1 MKIDLQIDSAPLVLR
16 LENGQ
21 RRLAYAVVNAINNTA
36 KRIQAVERRRVEEE
50 FTVRKKDFIQRQAAV
65 IKPFANVKQG
75 RPYAEIGVGQKPR
88 LLLSAF
94 ERGAERKPFT
104 QGARRVAE
112 PVVGGPARP
121 QFLAQITPELR
132 ASRLRFDRTKT
143 GRRRAGV
150 TRTKTYLVPEV
161 GIYQRI
167 SPTATRL
174 VYFFSKGKKI
184 KPRLHFVEQSYSSDP
199 TNWWLPNRA
208 CTAAM
213 IRSAGFEI
221 LDHPEEE
228 VFICRRQPLSQGSQA
243 VYPKGGPHD

>member
-21 RRLAYAVVNAINNTA
+21 RRLAYAVVNAINSTA

-65 IKPFANVKQG
+65 IKPFANVQQD
-75 RPYAEIGVGQKPR
+75 RAYAEIGVGQKPR

-104 QGARRVAE
+104 PAARRVAE

-121 QFLAQITPELR
+121 QFAAQVTPELR
-132 ASRLRFDRTKT
+132 VGRLRFDRTKT
-143 GRRRAGV
+143 GRRRVGV

-161 GIYQRI
+161 GIFQRTG
-167 SPTATRL
+167 PTTTRL
-174 VYFFSKGKKI
+174 VYAFARGKKLTPRLRFVETAEKEAGRWFGEEMEKEVLNAIARAKGKG
-184 KPRLHFVEQSYSSDP
+184 L
-199 TNWWLPNRA
+199 
-208 CTAAM
+208 
-213 IRSAGFEI
+213 
-221 LDHPEEE
+221 
-228 VFICRRQPLSQGSQA
+228 
-243 VYPKGGPHD
+243 